1 MSVFNY
7 PAACID
13 EERFTAGR
21 RLLLTGNTTP
31 QAHTHTHTHTRCSG
45 QLLMRSLARSGSRF
59 IGFYGALLGPVW
71 LDGRAFYRERQNGLY
86 IWRHIWLVVW
96 DVSFLATR
104 EGGRLVGTT
113 LYGRRLGG
121 MGLNGLGIIY
131 RDDWEG
137 RWDLLG
143 MDGQR
148 RDEDG
153 LGLGYVVEVMKNKS
167 LRLLLA
173 GLFIVPVPVPS
184 IWNRRVPTACHLD
197 ISYLLRPSFPRRLSK
212 TAAAASLR
220 PPPRQASTTGQE
232 TEQRQPCRRPRP

>member
-1 MSVFNY
+1 M
-7 PAACID
+7 
-13 EERFTAGR
+13 R
-21 RLLLTGNTTP
+21 R
-31 QAHTHTHTHTRCSG
+31 
-45 QLLMRSLARSGSRF
+45 LARSGSRF

-71 LDGRAFYRERQNGLY
+71 LDGRAFYRDRTAFTYGDIYGSLF
-86 IWRHIWLVVW
+86 RTFR
-96 DVSFLATR
+96 FLLR
-104 EGGRLVGTT
+104 GRGEAGWYHTVRTSP
-113 LYGRRLGG
+113 GRDGFGR
-121 MGLNGLGIIY
+121 NGLGIIY
-131 RDDWEG
+131 RDGWEG

-173 GLFIVPVPVPS
+173 GSFIVPVPVPS

-220 PPPRQASTTGQE
+220 PPPRQASTMGQE